1 MMIILMGRMK
11 DLAKGKGLKILS
23 VMLAVLVLAAGLPL
37 IAAAARVFTDV
48 GDGEWYDTYILKAY
62 EAGLIT
68 GFEDA
73 TFKPNAQISKVQVI
87 VCLARLAGYANDP
100 GVDTYI
106 QRHKAKIAANGIPE
120 SSYGWAYGYLAFALE
135 KGIVTEEELATFVK
149 SDGQTQI
156 NAKRSEVAVY
166 FSKALG
172 LEQEARSYTNLVLS
186 FVDNEII
193 SDWHKG
199 YIKTL
204 MDRGIMKGDSSN
216 RFNPNNEITRAE
228 VATMLSSSLEYV
240 GAAQP
245 GTTSIEG
252 TIQEVVSGAGRT
264 IIKISAADG
273 TMDIYDTAPNVTVKL
288 NGLSSTLASVAAGQ
302 QGTFGIK
309 NDKIVSID
317 VTSKAA
323 ALEGIVKSVYDGG
336 GYSGSYIVIE
346 DDDGDR
352 TTYWVTAS
360 TIIRLD
366 GSAAVLSQISTG
378 YRAAITASG
387 DTATRIEAET
397 KEKTVLGIFG
407 GFKTETNLILILKK
421 GTQEIEY
428 EVDEDVEVRR
438 DGRKKGIEDLRKGDE
453 IEITLEYDI
462 VTKIEAESQD
472 RDVEGRIFSLLIA
485 RPHQLTI
492 INEDGDQE
500 TFVVPIDVE
509 IELDGKPASIYDLRL
524 DYEIEAE
531 VESDEIVS
539 IEAKSVAFQDDFIGT
554 VEYVNTSFNVITLK
568 VADGSIRLYVN
579 DDTRI
584 MNSSGTRR
592 YIKHIE
598 AGDRLMV
605 TGHTELGVF
614 IADTIVITSQ

>member
-37 IAAAARVFTDV
+37 TAAAARVFTDV
-48 GDGEWYDTYILKAY
+48 GDGEWYDTYVLKAY

-73 TFKPNAQISKVQVI
+73 TFKPNDQISKVQVI
-87 VCLARLAGYANDP
+87 ICLARLAGYANDP

-106 QRHKAKIAANGIPE
+106 QRHKARIAANGIPE
-120 SSYGWAYGYLAFALE
+120 AAYGWAYGYLAFALE
-135 KGIVTEEELATFVK
+135 KGIVTEEELATFVR

-156 NAKRSEVAVY
+156 NAKRAEVAVY
-166 FSKALG
+166 LSKALG
-172 LEQEARSYTNLVLS
+172 LEQEARSYTNLVLG

-252 TIQEVVSGAGRT
+252 TIQEKGTGTGGTYIKINTTSGAV
-264 IIKISAADG
+264 
-273 TMDIYDTAPNVTVKL
+273 DIYYTDPNVTVKL
-288 NGLSSTLASVAAGQ
+288 NGISSTLASIAAGQ

-323 ALEGIVKSVYDGG
+323 ADEGIVKSVYDGG
-336 GYSGSYIVIE
+336 EYKSITIE

-352 TTYWVTAS
+352 TTYRVTAS

-366 GSAAVLSQISTG
+366 GAAAVLSQISTG
-378 YRAAITASG
+378 DRVSITASG
-387 DTATRIEAET
+387 ETATRIEAET
-397 KEKTVLGIFG
+397 REKTVLGIFG
-407 GFKTETNLILILKK
+407 GLKTETNLILILKK

-428 EVDEDVEVRR
+428 QVDDDVEVRR
-438 DGRKKGIEDLRKGDE
+438 DGRRKSIEDLRKGDE

-472 RDVEGRIFSLLIA
+472 RDVEGKIFSLIIA

-509 IELDGKPASIYDLRL
+509 IELDGKPAGIYDLRL

-531 VESDEIVS
+531 VESDEIVR
-539 IEAKSVAFQDDFIGT
+539 IEAKSVAFQDDFIGR
-554 VEYVNTSFNVITLK
+554 VEYVNTSVNVITLK
-568 VADGSIRLYVN
+568 VADGSIRQINVN

-592 YIKHIE
+592 YLRHIE
-598 AGDRLMV
+598 VGDRLMV

-614 IADTIVITSQ
+614 IADTIVISSQ

>member
-1 MMIILMGRMK
+1 
-11 DLAKGKGLKILS
+11 LAKGKGLKILS

-37 IAAAARVFTDV
+37 TAAAARVFTDV
-48 GDGEWYDTYILKAY
+48 GDGEWYDTYVLKAY

-73 TFKPNAQISKVQVI
+73 TFKPNDQISKVQVI
-87 VCLARLAGYANDP
+87 ICLARLAGYANDP

-106 QRHKAKIAANGIPE
+106 QRHKARIAANGIPE
-120 SSYGWAYGYLAFALE
+120 AAYGWAYGYLAFALE
-135 KGIVTEEELATFVK
+135 KGIVTEEELATFIK
-149 SDGQTQI
+149 SDGSSN
-156 NAKRSEVAVY
+156 NAKRYEVAVY
-166 FSKALG
+166 FARALG
-172 LEQEARSYTNLVLS
+172 LETEAKSYTNLMLG
-186 FVDNEII
+186 FVDNELI
-193 SDWHKG
+193 SQWSRG
-199 YIKTL
+199 YIKVL
-204 MDRGIMKGDSSN
+204 LDRGIMKGDNNN

-240 GAAQP
+240 GTAQL

-252 TIQEVVSGAGRT
+252 TIQEKGTGTGGTYIKINTTSGAV
-264 IIKISAADG
+264 
-273 TMDIYDTAPNVTVKL
+273 DIYYTDPNVTVKL

-323 ALEGIVKSVYDGG
+323 ANEGIVKSVYDGG

-366 GSAAVLSQISTG
+366 GAAAVLSQISTG
-378 YRAAITASG
+378 DRVSITASG

-509 IELDGKPASIYDLRL
+509 IELDGKPAGIYDLRL

-531 VESDEIVS
+531 VESDEIVR
-539 IEAKSVAFQDDFIGT
+539 IEAKSVAFQDDFIGR
-554 VEYVNTSFNVITLK
+554 VEYVNTSVNVITLK
-568 VADGSIRLYVN
+568 IGDGSIRQINVN

-592 YIKHIE
+592 YLRHIE
-598 AGDRLMV
+598 VGDRLMV

-614 IADTIVITSQ
+614 IADTIVITTQ

>member
-37 IAAAARVFTDV
+37 TAAAARVFTDV
-48 GDGEWYDTYILKAY
+48 GDGEWYDTYVLKAY

-73 TFKPNAQISKVQVI
+73 TFKPNDQISKVQVI
-87 VCLARLAGYANDP
+87 ICLARLAGYANDP

-106 QRHKAKIAANGIPE
+106 QRHKARIAANGIPE
-120 SSYGWAYGYLAFALE
+120 AAYGWAYGYLAFALE
-135 KGIVTEEELATFVK
+135 KGIVTEEELATFIK
-149 SDGQTQI
+149 SDGSSN
-156 NAKRSEVAVY
+156 NAKRYEVAVY
-166 FSKALG
+166 FARALG
-172 LEQEARSYTNLVLS
+172 LETEAKSYTNLMLG
-186 FVDNEII
+186 FVDNELI
-193 SDWHKG
+193 SQWSRG
-199 YIKTL
+199 YIKVL
-204 MDRGIMKGDSSN
+204 LDRGIMKGDNNN

-273 TMDIYDTAPNVTVKL
+273 TMDIYDTDPNVTVKL
-288 NGLSSTLASVAAGQ
+288 NGISSTLASIAAGQ

-323 ALEGIVKSVYDGG
+323 ADEGIVKSVYDGG
-336 GYSGSYIVIE
+336 EYKSITIE

-352 TTYWVTAS
+352 TTYRVTAS

-366 GSAAVLSQISTG
+366 GAAAVLSQISTG
-378 YRAAITASG
+378 DRVSITASG
-387 DTATRIEAET
+387 ETATRIEAET
-397 KEKTVLGIFG
+397 REKTVLGIFG
-407 GFKTETNLILILKK
+407 GLKTETNLILVLKK

-428 EVDEDVEVRR
+428 QVDDDVEVRR
-438 DGRKKGIEDLRKGDE
+438 DGRRKSIEDLRKGDE

-472 RDVEGRIFSLLIA
+472 RDVEGKIFSLIIA

-509 IELDGKPASIYDLRL
+509 IELDGKPAGIYDLRL

-531 VESDEIVS
+531 VESDEIVR
-539 IEAKSVAFQDDFIGT
+539 IEAKSVAFQDDFIGR
-554 VEYVNTSFNVITLK
+554 VEYVNTSVNVITLK
-568 VADGSIRLYVN
+568 VADGSIRQINVN

-592 YIKHIE
+592 YLRHIE
-598 AGDRLMV
+598 VGDRLMV

-614 IADTIVITSQ
+614 IADTIVISSQ

>member
-1 MMIILMGRMK
+1 M
-11 DLAKGKGLKILS
+11 AKGKGLKILS
-23 VMLAVLVLAAGLPL
+23 VTLAVLVLAAGLPL
-37 IAAAARVFTDV
+37 TAAAARVFTDV

-73 TFKPNAQISKVQVI
+73 TFKPNEKINKVQVI
-87 VCLARLAGYANDP
+87 ICLARLAGYANDP

-106 QRHKAKIAANGIPE
+106 QRQKAKIAANGIPE
-120 SSYGWAYGYLAFALE
+120 TAYGWAYGYLAFALE
-135 KGIVTEEELATFVK
+135 KGIVTEEELATFIK
-149 SDGQTQI
+149 SDGTSN
-156 NAKRSEVAVY
+156 NAKRYEVAVY
-166 FSKALG
+166 FARALG
-172 LEQEARSYTNLVLS
+172 LEAEAKSYINLVLD
-186 FVDNEII
+186 FVDNELI
-193 SDWHKG
+193 SQWSRG
-199 YIKTL
+199 YIKVL
-204 MDRGIMKGDSSN
+204 LDRGIMKGDNNN

-228 VATMLSSSLEYV
+228 VATMLSSSLEYA
-240 GAAQP
+240 GTAQA
-245 GTTSIEG
+245 GVTSIEG
-252 TIQEVVSGAGRT
+252 TIQEVVTGAGRT

-288 NGLSSTLASVAAGQ
+288 NGLTSTLANIAAGQ

-346 DDDGDR
+346 DDDGVR
-352 TTYWVTAS
+352 TTYWMTAS

-378 YRAAITASG
+378 DRVSITASG

-397 KEKTVLGIFG
+397 REKTILGIFSG
-407 GFKTETNLILILKK
+407 LKTETNLILILKK

-428 EVDEDVEVRR
+428 QVDDDVEVRR

-462 VTKIEAESQD
+462 VTRIEAESQD
-472 RDVEGRIFSLLIA
+472 RDVEGKIFSLLIA

-554 VEYVNTSFNVITLK
+554 VEYVNTSVNVITVK
-568 VADGSIRLYVN
+568 TADGSIRRINVN

-614 IADTIVITSQ
+614 IADTIVISSQ

>member
-1 MMIILMGRMK
+1 M
-11 DLAKGKGLKILS
+11 AKGKGLKILS
-23 VMLAVLVLAAGLPL
+23 VTLAVLVLAAGLPL
-37 IAAAARVFTDV
+37 TAAAARVFTDV
-48 GDGEWYDTYILKAY
+48 GDGEWYDAYVLKAY

-73 TFKPNAQISKVQVI
+73 TFKPNEKINKVQVI
-87 VCLARLAGYANDP
+87 ICLARLAGYANDP

-106 QRHKAKIAANGIPE
+106 QRQKAKIAANGIPE
-120 SSYGWAYGYLAFALE
+120 TAYGWAYGYLAFALE
-135 KGIVTEEELATFVK
+135 KGIVTEEELATFIK
-149 SDGQTQI
+149 SDGTSN
-156 NAKRSEVAVY
+156 NAKRYEVAVY
-166 FSKALG
+166 FARALG
-172 LEQEARSYTNLVLS
+172 LEAEAKSYINLVLD
-186 FVDNEII
+186 FVDNEMI
-193 SDWHKG
+193 SQWSRG
-199 YIKTL
+199 YIKVL
-204 MDRGIMKGDSSN
+204 LDRGIMSGDGATKTF
-216 RFNPNNEITRAE
+216 RPNDEISRAE
-228 VATMLSSSLEYV
+228 IAKMLASSLEYA
-240 GAAQP
+240 GTAQA
-245 GTTSIEG
+245 GVTSIEG
-252 TIQEVVSGAGRT
+252 TIQEVVTGAGRT

-288 NGLSSTLASVAAGQ
+288 NGLTSTLANIAAGQ